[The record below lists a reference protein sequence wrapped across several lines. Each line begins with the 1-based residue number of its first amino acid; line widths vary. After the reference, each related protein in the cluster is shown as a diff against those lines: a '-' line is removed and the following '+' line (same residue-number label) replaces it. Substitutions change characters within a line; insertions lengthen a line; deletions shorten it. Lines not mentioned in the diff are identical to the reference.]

1 MKARIATVLSL
12 SGVLVAGSAAAL
24 VNNQVLQ
31 SAQPGSASGSNVTLV
46 LGTPV
51 PARTEPAP
59 TSSSAAPSSSV
70 PLSQPVMYQ
79 VGDAGVVTLDT
90 AGDVLAVVAAT
101 PSAGWTVL
109 VAESIDAYNVSVQ
122 LLAGATLVEFR
133 ANLSMGVVVTSVE
146 SREVDLTSTSF
157 RSQCQPGA
165 PLQVAP
171 RPRPP
176 APRQP
181 RSLPTRAPPRRRL
194 PPPTTTTT
202 AVATTAPTTALTTTA
217 TTAATTSTPVMV
229 AATTTER

>member
-31 SAQPGSASGSNVTLV
+31 RAQAGSASGSNVTLV

-146 SREVDLTSTSF
+146 SREVDLTSTSL
-157 RSQCQPGA
+157 P
-165 PLQVAP
+165 VAVP
-171 RPRPP
+171 TGGTP
-176 APRQP
+176 AGG
-181 RSLPTRAPPRRRL
+181 S
-194 PPPTTTTT
+194 
-202 AVATTAPTTALTTTA
+202 TA
-217 TTAATTSTPVMV
+217 TTAGAPATTVASHSGTTTPPP
-229 AATTTER
+229 ATTDHDDDSSGDDSTDDSTDDNSDDSSDDQHSGDGGGDDD

>member
-146 SREVDLTSTSF
+146 SREVDLTSTSL
-157 RSQCQPGA
+157 P
-165 PLQVAP
+165 VAVP
-171 RPRPP
+171 TGGTP
-176 APRQP
+176 AGG
-181 RSLPTRAPPRRRL
+181 S
-194 PPPTTTTT
+194 
-202 AVATTAPTTALTTTA
+202 TA
-217 TTAATTSTPVMV
+217 TTAGAPATTV
-229 AATTTER
+229 ASHSGTTTPPPAPMRRSGC

>member
-59 TSSSAAPSSSV
+59 SSSSAAPSSSV

-90 AGDVLAVVAAT
+90 TGDVLAVVAAT

-146 SREVDLTSTSF
+146 SREVDLTSTSL
-157 RSQCQPGA
+157 P
-165 PLQVAP
+165 VAVP
-171 RPRPP
+171 TGGTP
-176 APRQP
+176 AGG
-181 RSLPTRAPPRRRL
+181 S
-194 PPPTTTTT
+194 
-202 AVATTAPTTALTTTA
+202 TA
-217 TTAATTSTPVMV
+217 TTAGAPATTVASHSGTTTPPP
-229 AATTTER
+229 ATTDHDDDSSGDDSTDDSTDDNSDDSSDDQHSGDGGGDDD

>member
-109 VAESIDAYNVSVQ
+109 VAESIDA
-122 LLAGATLVEFR
+122 
-133 ANLSMGVVVTSVE
+133 
-146 SREVDLTSTSF
+146 
-157 RSQCQPGA
+157 
-165 PLQVAP
+165 
-171 RPRPP
+171 
-176 APRQP
+176 
-181 RSLPTRAPPRRRL
+181 
-194 PPPTTTTT
+194 
-202 AVATTAPTTALTTTA
+202 
-217 TTAATTSTPVMV
+217 
-229 AATTTER
+229 

>member
-90 AGDVLAVVAAT
+90 AGDVLAVVAT

-146 SREVDLTSTSF
+146 SREVDLTSTSL
-157 RSQCQPGA
+157 P
-165 PLQVAP
+165 VAVP
-171 RPRPP
+171 TGGTP
-176 APRQP
+176 AGG
-181 RSLPTRAPPRRRL
+181 S
-194 PPPTTTTT
+194 
-202 AVATTAPTTALTTTA
+202 TA
-217 TTAATTSTPVMV
+217 TTAGAPATTVASHSGTTTPPP
-229 AATTTER
+229 ATTDHDDDSSGDDSTDDSTDDNSDDQHSGDGGGDDD

>member
-122 LLAGATLVEFR
+122 LLAGATLVELR

-146 SREVDLTSTSF
+146 SREVDLTSTSL
-157 RSQCQPGA
+157 P
-165 PLQVAP
+165 VAVP
-171 RPRPP
+171 TGGTP
-176 APRQP
+176 AGG
-181 RSLPTRAPPRRRL
+181 S
-194 PPPTTTTT
+194 
-202 AVATTAPTTALTTTA
+202 TA
-217 TTAATTSTPVMV
+217 TTAGAPATTVASHSGTTTPPP
-229 AATTTER
+229 ATTDHDDDSSGDDSTDDSTDDNSDDSSDDQHSGDGGGDDD

>member
-122 LLAGATLVEFR
+122 LLAGATLGEFR

-146 SREVDLTSTSF
+146 SREVDLTSTSL
-157 RSQCQPGA
+157 P
-165 PLQVAP
+165 VAVP
-171 RPRPP
+171 TGGTP
-176 APRQP
+176 AGG
-181 RSLPTRAPPRRRL
+181 S
-194 PPPTTTTT
+194 
-202 AVATTAPTTALTTTA
+202 TA
-217 TTAATTSTPVMV
+217 TTAGAPATTVASHSGTTTPPP
-229 AATTTER
+229 ATTDHDDDSSGDDSTDDSTDDNSDDQHSGDGGGDDD

>member
-12 SGVLVAGSAAAL
+12 SGVLVAGSAAEL

-146 SREVDLTSTSF
+146 SREVDLTSTSL
-157 RSQCQPGA
+157 P
-165 PLQVAP
+165 VAVP
-171 RPRPP
+171 TGGTP
-176 APRQP
+176 AGG
-181 RSLPTRAPPRRRL
+181 S
-194 PPPTTTTT
+194 
-202 AVATTAPTTALTTTA
+202 TA
-217 TTAATTSTPVMV
+217 TTAGAPATTVASHSGTTTPPP
-229 AATTTER
+229 ATTDHDDDSSGDDSTDDSTDDNSDDQHSGDGGGDDD